1 MAPVFTTGSI
11 QKDSPSNHR
20 MSQMADFSGLLSTLS
35 DELRQPLSIA
45 IQLSQLLQR
54 QYSGSLSPKQMALVE
69 NILEQNRYV
78 LNRVD
83 TCLQVAQLETTQSP
97 LFVSHIDLKQV
108 LPDIVTNVQ
117 TMLED
122 QAVVFNLTWE
132 MEQTDV
138 MCDRNHL
145 YQLLMEVLHQITQ
158 AVSIASA
165 YNLRIVGHSK
175 SWSLRI
181 LLPAT
186 YPIEHLRRLKTS
198 QIDDQLHDS
207 PICTLEIAV
216 IRALLSTLE
225 GSILVQDD
233 KSEKFVQLTLPRTLC
248 NH

>member
-1 MAPVFTTGSI
+1 MAPVFATASI
-11 QKDSPSNHR
+11 EKDSSS
-20 MSQMADFSGLLSTLS
+20 SQKALHMADLSGLLSILS

-69 NILEQNRYV
+69 NILEQNRYL

-97 LFVSHIDLKQV
+97 LFLSHIALKQL

-117 TMLED
+117 TMLEE

-138 MCDRNHL
+138 ICERNHL
-145 YQLLMEVLHQITQ
+145 YQLLTKVLHQITQ
-158 AVSIASA
+158 PVSIANA
-165 YNLRIVGHSK
+165 YTARVVGHSK
-175 SWSLRI
+175 SWSLCI

-186 YPIEHLRRLKTS
+186 YPIEHLCLLQTL
-198 QIDDQLHDS
+198 QIDSQLHDS
-207 PICTLEIAV
+207 HSFTLELAA
-216 IRALLSTLE
+216 IRALLTTLE
-225 GSILVQDD
+225 GSILVQGDE
-233 KSEKFVQLTLPRTLC
+233 SERFVQLTLPRTIC
-248 NH
+248 IN